1 MEKLL
6 LRVEEAAEMLSVSRW
21 TIYRWVE
28 EGRLEATKLGRGTLR
43 IFSAS
48 ILAMVNENRTQDGSR
63 NSISRAIQQPVLR
76 RLS

>member
-43 IFSAS
+43 IFRAS
-48 ILAMVNENRTQDGSR
+48 LLKMVDQNRTQDGVLNPVARSV
-63 NSISRAIQQPVLR
+63 QQPALR